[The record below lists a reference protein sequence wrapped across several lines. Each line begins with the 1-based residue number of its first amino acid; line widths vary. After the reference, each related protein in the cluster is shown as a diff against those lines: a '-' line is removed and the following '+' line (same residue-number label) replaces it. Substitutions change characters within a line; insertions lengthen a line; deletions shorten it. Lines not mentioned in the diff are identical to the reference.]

1 MKTIKLFLAIMVL
14 MAVGANASAQ
24 TGTKVSSQQKTE
36 SFKVWGNC
44 GMCKDRIEKTVKSE
58 GATSATWDSK
68 TKLLAVTFDPSKTS
82 VDAFGK
88 KLASVGHDTEKYK
101 ADDKVYN
108 ALPGCCKYERNK

>member
-1 MKTIKLFLAIMVL
+1 MKTIKLFFAIVLL
-14 MAVGANASAQ
+14 MAVGVNASAQ
-24 TGTKVSSQQKTE
+24 TGTKASGQPKTE

-58 GATSATWDSK
+58 GATNAAWDSK

-82 VDAFGK
+82 VDALGK
-88 KLASVGHDTEKYK
+88 KLAIVGHDTEKYK